1 MKLLQYR
8 KGRCRAVRHFV
19 RPARALLFL
28 LAVPLFNQAQ
38 TPAAPSPLPDN
49 ARPSDPARV
58 DLNALTLEE
67 LMQVLVVGA
76 ALHPQT
82 LQDAP
87 ASVTVIS
94 AEDIRKYGY
103 RTLGEALASVRGF
116 YLSNDRSYE
125 TMGVRGFSL
134 PGDYSSHLLVMV
146 NGHNMADNVFDYMLY
161 FGNDFPIDMNLIKQ
175 IEVIRGPSSALYGSN
190 AILATINIITRSPG
204 EAGPLTVTA
213 DTGSFGEKKIQISD
227 TASLGTARML
237 FSGSVFNNAGES
249 PLYFPQ
255 FNTPQNNNGKA
266 INMTTERG
274 YHFFSTLVWRNWT
287 VTTAVA
293 GHDMI
298 SPINWG
304 PVIFNDR
311 GSQNADNR
319 DFIDAVYARQVGDG
333 VLEWR
338 TYYDSF
344 HYQGRADYQLESAV
358 EDNRTDILGN
368 WVGSKLTYR
377 VPVAFAGDLTV
388 GVEGKFDVR
397 NIMESFDVSPVPTL
411 YLRTSNPNRSL
422 GLIFQDE
429 KRLSQ
434 KWKLDL
440 GLRFDA
446 THYGDNFLSPRVA
459 LIYQPSSWAV
469 KFLYGRGFRNPS
481 AFQLF
486 YSDGLAAQ
494 GNPNAHAESADTVEF
509 DLERKLGKRMNVQ
522 ASAYGYRMRNFLEGL
537 ALPDGLIEYQNA
549 GTIQAEGIE
558 FEISGRPTHW
568 FETTASYSLQRS
580 RLTGNEILQNSP
592 SQLGKVRFAVPLG
605 RRFDLS
611 SGIQTESSALTLAG
625 NRLPAL
631 YLADFTITSSR
642 LLRNFDVR
650 VGLRNAFNRNYAD
663 PIALNPVV
671 DSMPQPGRSVFVEL
685 IAHLPTQE
693 LAAASK
699 R

>member
-1 MKLLQYR
+1 MGRLQFLICAAILSVPGWC
-8 KGRCRAVRHFV
+8 GRW
-19 RPARALLFL
+19 AL
-28 LAVPLFNQAQ
+28 AED
-38 TPAAPSPLPDN
+38 TGAAGPPHP
-49 ARPSDPARV
+49 
-58 DLNALTLEE
+58 DLNAFTLEQ
-67 LMQVLVVGA
+67 LMQIQVVGA

-87 ASVTVIS
+87 ASVTVVT

-103 RTLGEALASVRGF
+103 RTLGEALAAVRGF
-116 YLSNDRSYE
+116 YLTNDRSYE

-146 NGHNMADNVFDYMLY
+146 NGHNMADNAFDYMLY
-161 FGNDFPIDMNLIKQ
+161 FGNDFPIDMNLVKQ

-190 AILATINIITRSPG
+190 AILATVNIITRSPD
-204 EAGPLTVTA
+204 EAGHLTITA
-213 DTGSFGEKKIQISD
+213 DTGSFGEKKIQMSD
-227 TASLGTARML
+227 TASLGSAKML
-237 FSGSVFNNAGES
+237 FSGSVLNNSGES

-255 FNTPQNNNGKA
+255 FNTPQNNYGKA
-266 INMTTERG
+266 ISMTTERG

-287 VTTAVA
+287 VTAAVA

-311 GSQNADNR
+311 GSRNADNR
-319 DFIDAVYARQVGDG
+319 DFIDAVYTRQAGRG

-344 HYQGRADYQLESAV
+344 HYQGRADYQLDESTVGASTV
-358 EDNRTDILGN
+358 EDNRTNILGN

-377 VPVAFAGDLTV
+377 VPVAFLGDVTA

-397 NIMESFDVSPVPTL
+397 NVMESFDVSPVPAV

-429 KRLSQ
+429 KKLSPE
-434 KWKLDL
+434 WKLDV

-446 THYGDNFLSPRVA
+446 ARYGDNFLSPRVA

-486 YSDGLAAQ
+486 YSDGHATQ
-494 GNPNAHAESADTVEF
+494 GNPGAHAESADTLEI
-509 DLERKLGKRMNVQ
+509 DLERKLGKRINVQ

-537 ALPDGLIEYQNA
+537 ALPDGLIQYQNA
-549 GTIQAEGIE
+549 GTIQAEGVE
-558 FEISGRPTHW
+558 FEVTGRPAHW
-568 FETTASYSLQRS
+568 LEATASYSVQRS
-580 RLTGNEILQNSP
+580 RLTGSGILQNSP
-592 SQLGKVRFAVPLG
+592 SQLGKVRFSVPLG
-605 RRFDLS
+605 RRFSLA

-625 NRLPAL
+625 NRLPARC
-631 YLADFTITSSR
+631 LADFTVTSRR
-642 LLRNFDVR
+642 LLRNVDARF
-650 VGLRNAFNRNYAD
+650 GLRNAFNRNYAD

-671 DSMPQPGRSVFVEL
+671 DSMPQPGRSVFLEL
-685 IAHLPTQE
+685 IAH
-693 LAAASK
+693 
-699 R
+699 RND

>member
-1 MKLLQYR
+1 MKLLV
-8 KGRCRAVRHFV
+8 A
-19 RPARALLFL
+19 AIL
-28 LAVPLFNQAQ
+28 LAAPCALRAQ
-38 TPAAPSPLPDN
+38 NPVGST
-49 ARPSDPARV
+49 V
-58 DLNALTLEE
+58 QDLDSLTLEQ
-67 LMQVLVVGA
+67 LMNVKVEGA
-76 ALHPQT
+76 ALHSQT

-87 ASVTVIS
+87 ASVTVIT

-103 RTLGEALASVRGF
+103 RTLGEALAAVRGF

-190 AILATINIITRSPG
+190 AIFATINVITKSPA
-204 EAGPLTVTA
+204 EAGPLTVTTDA
-213 DTGSFGEKKIQISD
+213 GSFGEKKIQLSG
-227 TASLGTARML
+227 TASLGSASIL
-237 FSGSVFNNAGES
+237 FSGSVLNNAGES

-255 FNTPQNNNGKA
+255 FNTPQNNYGRA
-266 INMTTERG
+266 INMNAERG

-287 VTTAVA
+287 VTASLG

-319 DFIDAVYARQVGDG
+319 DFIDAVYKRQVGAG

-344 HYQGRADYQLESAV
+344 HYQGRADYQLDESAV
-358 EDNRTDILGN
+358 EDNRTNILGN

-377 VPVAFAGDLTV
+377 MPVAFVGDVTV

-397 NIMESFDVSPVPTL
+397 NLMESFDVSPVPL
-411 YLRTSNPNRSL
+411 QYLRTSNPDRSL

-429 KRLSQ
+429 KRLS
-434 KWKLDL
+434 KTWKLDV
-440 GLRFDA
+440 GLRLDA
-446 THYGDNFLSPRVA
+446 ARYGDSFLSPRVA
-459 LIYQPSSWAV
+459 LIYQPSSWTV

-486 YSDGLAAQ
+486 YSDGYATQ
-494 GNPNAHAESADTVEF
+494 GNPNAHSESADTVEF
-509 DLERKLGKRMNVQ
+509 ELERKLGKRMNVQ
-522 ASAYGYRMRNFLEGL
+522 ASAYGYRMRNVLEGL
-537 ALPDGLIEYQNA
+537 ALPDGLIQYQNA
-549 GTIQAEGIE
+549 GTIQAEGAELE
-558 FEISGRPTHW
+558 FSGRPTDW
-568 FETTASYSLQRS
+568 LEATASYSLQRS
-580 RLTGNEILQNSP
+580 RLAGNATLENSP
-592 SQLGKVRFAVPLG
+592 AQLGKLRCAVPLG
-605 RRFDLS
+605 PRFDLS

-625 NRLPAL
+625 NRLPPV
-631 YLADFTITSSR
+631 YLADFTVTSKR

-650 VGLRNAFNRNYAD
+650 FGLRNAFNRRYAD

-671 DSMPQPGRSVFVEL
+671 DSMPQPGRSVFLEL
-685 IAHLPTQE
+685 IAHRPNH
-693 LAAASK
+693 
-699 R
+699 

>member
-1 MKLLQYR
+1 MGCLKLLI
-8 KGRCRAVRHFV
+8 CA
-19 RPARALLFL
+19 ALLSVPPC
-28 LAVPLFNQAQ
+28 LADNSGTVD
-38 TPAAPSPLPDN
+38 PSQP
-49 ARPSDPARV
+49 
-58 DLNALTLEE
+58 DLNALTLEQ
-67 LMQVLVVGA
+67 LMQVQVVGA
-76 ALHPQT
+76 SLHPQS

-87 ASVTVIS
+87 ASVTVIT

-103 RTLGEALASVRGF
+103 RTLGEALAAVRGF

-146 NGHNMADNVFDYMLY
+146 NGHNMADNAFDYMLY

-190 AILATINIITRSPG
+190 AILATINIITRSPAD
-204 EAGPLTVTA
+204 AGPLTVTA

-227 TASLGTARML
+227 TASLGAARML
-237 FSGSVFNNAGES
+237 FSGSVLNNAGES

-255 FNTPQNNNGKA
+255 FNTPRNNYGEA
-266 INMTTERG
+266 VNMTTERG

-287 VTTAVA
+287 VTAAVA

-311 GSQNADNR
+311 GSRNADNR
-319 DFIDAVYARQVGDG
+319 DFIDAVYARHVGKG

-344 HYQGRADYQLESAV
+344 HYQGRADYQLAGSAV
-358 EDNRTDILGN
+358 EDNRTNILGN

-377 VPVAFAGDLTV
+377 VPVAFIGDVTV
-388 GVEGKFDVR
+388 GLEGKLDVR
-397 NIMESFDVSPVPTL
+397 NVMESFDVSPVPAL

-422 GLIFQDE
+422 ALIFQDE

-446 THYGDNFLSPRVA
+446 SRYGDDFLSPRLA
-459 LIYQPSSWAV
+459 LIYQPSNWVV

-494 GNPNAHAESADTVEF
+494 GNPDARAESADTVEF
-509 DLERKLGKRMNVQ
+509 DLERKLGQWINVQ
-522 ASAYGYRMRNFLEGL
+522 ASAYGYRMRDFLEGL
-537 ALPDGLIEYQNA
+537 ALPDGLIQYQNV
-549 GTIQAEGIE
+549 GTIQAEGVE
-558 FEISGRPTHW
+558 LEITARPAHW
-568 FETTASYSLQRS
+568 LEATASYSLQRS
-580 RLTGNEILQNSP
+580 RLTGNEILENSP

-611 SGIQTESSALTLAG
+611 SGIETESSARTLAG
-625 NRLPAL
+625 NRLPAV
-631 YLADFTITSSR
+631 YLADFTITSRR
-642 LLRNFDVR
+642 LLRNLDFR
-650 VGLRNAFNRNYAD
+650 FGLRNAFNRSYAD

-671 DSMPQPGRSVFVEL
+671 DNMPQPGRSVFVEL
-685 IAHLPTQE
+685 IAHRNE
-693 LAAASK
+693 
-699 R
+699 

>member
-1 MKLLQYR
+1 MGRLQFLI
-8 KGRCRAVRHFV
+8 CAAVFSV
-19 RPARALLFL
+19 PGC
-28 LAVPLFNQAQ
+28 LA
-38 TPAAPSPLPDN
+38 DN
-49 ARPSDPARV
+49 AGAADPSQSN
-58 DLNALTLEE
+58 LNTLTLEQ
-67 LMQVLVVGA
+67 LMQVQVVGA

-87 ASVTVIS
+87 ASVTVIT

-103 RTLGEALASVRGF
+103 RTLGEALAAVRGF

-125 TMGVRGFSL
+125 TMGARGFSL

-190 AILATINIITRSPG
+190 AILATINIITKSPD
-204 EAGPLTVTA
+204 EAGPLTVTV
-213 DTGSFGEKKIQISD
+213 DTGSFGEKKIQMSD
-227 TASLGTARML
+227 TASLGTAKML
-237 FSGSVFNNAGES
+237 FSGSVLNNSGQS

-255 FNTPQNNNGKA
+255 FNTPQNNYGNA

-274 YHFFSTLVWRNWT
+274 YHFFATLTWRNWT
-287 VTTAVA
+287 VTAAIA

-319 DFIDAVYARQVGDG
+319 DFIDAVYTRQVGRG
-333 VLEWR
+333 ALEWR

-344 HYQGRADYQLESAV
+344 HYQGRADYQLDESAV
-358 EDNRTDILGN
+358 EDNRTNILGN

-377 VPVAFAGDLTV
+377 VPVAIAGDITV

-397 NIMESFDVSPVPTL
+397 NVMESFDVSPVPAL
-411 YLRTSNPNRSL
+411 YLRTSNPNRSV

-429 KRLSQ
+429 KRLSP

-446 THYGDNFLSPRVA
+446 SRYGDNFLSPRAA
-459 LIYQPSSWAV
+459 LIYQPSDWAV

-486 YSDGLAAQ
+486 YSDGHATQ
-494 GNPNAHAESADTVEF
+494 GNPDAHAESADTVEF
-509 DLERKLGKRMNVQ
+509 DLERKLGKRINVQ

-537 ALPDGLIEYQNA
+537 ALPDGLIQYQNA

-558 FEISGRPTHW
+558 FEVSGRPAHW
-568 FETTASYSLQRS
+568 LETTASYSVQRS
-580 RLTGNEILQNSP
+580 RLTGTGFLQNSP
-592 SQLGKVRFAVPLG
+592 SQLGKVRFSIPLG
-605 RRFDLS
+605 RHFDLS
-611 SGIQTESSALTLAG
+611 SSIQTESSALTLAG
-625 NRLPAL
+625 NRLPSL
-631 YLADFTITSSR
+631 YLADFTIASKR
-642 LLRNFDVR
+642 LLRNVDARFGV
-650 VGLRNAFNRNYAD
+650 RNAFNRNYAD

-685 IAHLPTQE
+685 IAH
-693 LAAASK
+693 
-699 R
+699 RNY

>member
-1 MKLLQYR
+1 VPLVTVL
-8 KGRCRAVRHFV
+8 
-19 RPARALLFL
+19 RPARLLLFL
-28 LAVPLFNQAQ
+28 LAVPLFIQAQ
-38 TPAAPSPLPDN
+38 TRIAPNSSPDS
-49 ARPSDPARV
+49 ASPSDPAKV
-58 DLNALTLEE
+58 DLDVLTLEE
-67 LMQVLVVGA
+67 LMQVQVVGA

-87 ASVTVIS
+87 ASVTVIT
-94 AEDIRKYGY
+94 AEEIRKYGY
-103 RTLGEALASVRGF
+103 RTLGEALAAVRGF
-116 YLSNDRSYE
+116 YVSNDRSYE

-227 TASLGTARML
+227 SASLGTARML
-237 FSGSVFNNAGES
+237 FSGSVLNNAGES

-255 FNTPQNNNGKA
+255 FNTPQNNYGNA
-266 INMTTERG
+266 INMTGERG
-274 YHFFSTLVWRNWT
+274 YHFFATLAWRNWT
-287 VTTAVA
+287 VTAAVA

-319 DFIDAVYARQVGDG
+319 DFIDAAYTRKVGEG

-344 HYQGRADYQLESAV
+344 HYQGRADYQLSESTV

-377 VPVAFAGDLTV
+377 VPVAFAGDVTV
-388 GVEGKFDVR
+388 GFEAKFDVR
-397 NIMESFDVSPVPTL
+397 NVMESFDVSPVPEL

-434 KWKLDL
+434 KWKLDV

-446 THYGDNFLSPRVA
+446 SRYGSDFLSPRAA
-459 LIYQPSSWAV
+459 LIYQPSSWTL

-486 YSDGLAAQ
+486 YSDGLATQ

-509 DLERKLGKRMNVQ
+509 DVERKMGKRLNVQ

-537 ALPDGLIEYQNA
+537 ALPDGLIQYQNA
-549 GTIQAEGIE
+549 GTIQAEGVE
-558 FEISGRPTHW
+558 LEISGRPTQW
-568 FETTASYSLQRS
+568 LELTASYSLQRS
-580 RLTGNEILQNSP
+580 RLTGNETLENSP
-592 SQLGKVRFAVPLG
+592 SQLGKVRFSVPLG

-625 NRLPAL
+625 NRLPAIC
-631 YLADFTITSSR
+631 LADFTITSKR
-642 LLRNFDVR
+642 LLRDFDVR
-650 VGLRNAFNRNYAD
+650 FGLRNAFNRNYAD

-685 IAHLPTQE
+685 IAHRPHQE
-693 LAAASK
+693 PATAPK